1 MKLQAAIDR
10 VDIPAAMELIRQL
23 EPNADIVEIG
33 TSLIKDY
40 GLAGSVGALVQAF
53 PEQAFLADI
62 KTCDEGAYEFQ
73 KTYETGAAIATVMGF
88 SSAATI
94 RACEEVALS
103 FGRSYLIDLLECDA
117 ARVRLLAEE
126 FPQAIFCIHL
136 PSDCAGEGLGALI
149 EEMVGQLTAAL
160 SAPRIAAAGGVN
172 LSTVPLLQQL
182 GIEIGIVGS
191 AITKAADVSAAVRAF
206 YEAMHGA

>member
-10 VDIPAAMELIRQL
+10 VTIPAAMELIRQIGSH
-23 EPNADIVEIG
+23 ADLVEIG

-40 GLAGSVGALVQAF
+40 GLAGSVGALAREF
-53 PEQAFLADI
+53 PQQAFLADI

-73 KTYETGAAIATVMGF
+73 KTFEAGAAIATVMGF
-88 SSAATI
+88 SSVATI
-94 RACEEVALS
+94 RACEEVARS

-126 FPQAIFCIHL
+126 FPTAIFCIHL

-149 EEMVGQLTAAL
+149 EEMAGQLTAST
-160 SAPRIAAAGGVN
+160 SAPRIAAAGGVQ
-172 LSTVPLLQQL
+172 LATIPLLQQL

-191 AITKAADVSAAVRAF
+191 AITKAADISAAARAF